1 MAHAVKLPAF
11 SVTEPLQL
19 KNEFLRWLAGFK
31 PQPATVSTGEKL
43 RASLGAL
50 TGILLTGFATWLMLG
65 GSASLPVLIAP
76 MGASALLL
84 FAVPASPL
92 AQPWSIIGGNFV
104 AATIGVTCALY
115 IPEPLLAAPLAMGL
129 SVILMF
135 ALRCLHPPSGAV
147 ALTAVLGGPA
157 ILELGY
163 QFVWA
168 PVMVNSLLL
177 LATAIVFNNATRH
190 RYPHAA
196 KAAVQS
202 HGTRD
207 LSPGDRMSFTTADL
221 EGVLKQYNEVIDV
234 SRDDLESLFHQ
245 AEMHAY
251 GRRFG
256 HISCADIM
264 SRDVIT
270 VEFGTP
276 LEEAWQLLR
285 SHNIKAL
292 PVIDRARRVIGIV
305 TQIDF
310 LRHADLDVYEGFAD
324 RLRRF
329 VRQTTGRYSEKP
341 EVVGQIM
348 SKPVTTASMHMH
360 IVQLVPVMSDLG
372 LHYIPIID
380 GKRKLV
386 GMVTQS
392 DLVAALYR
400 GRLEEAAAA

>member
-1 MAHAVKLPAF
+1 MGDA
-11 SVTEPLQL
+11 
-19 KNEFLRWLAGFK
+19 
-31 PQPATVSTGEKL
+31 
-43 RASLGAL
+43 
-50 TGILLTGFATWLMLG
+50 
-65 GSASLPVLIAP
+65 ASLPVLIAP
-76 MGASALLL
+76 IGASALLL

-92 AQPWSIIGGNFV
+92 AQPWSIIGGNFL
-104 AATIGVTCALY
+104 AAIIGVTCAMF
-115 IPEPLLAAPLAMGL
+115 IPNVLLAAPLAVGL
-129 SVILMF
+129 SVIAMF

-157 ILELGY
+157 IVELGY
-163 QFVWA
+163 QFVWM

-196 KAAVQS
+196 KPATQA

-207 LSPGDRMSFTTADL
+207 LPPGDRLNFTRDDL
-221 EGVLKQYNEVIDV
+221 DDVLKKHNEVIDV
-234 SRDDLESLFHQ
+234 SRDDLDTLFHQ

-251 GRRFG
+251 GRHFG
-256 HISCADIM
+256 RITCADIM

-285 SHNIKAL
+285 RHNIKAL
-292 PVIDRARRVIGIV
+292 PVIDRARRVVGIV

-310 LRHADLDVYEGFAD
+310 MRHADLNAYAGFAE
-324 RLRRF
+324 RFRRF
-329 VRQTTGRYSEKP
+329 LRQTAGQYSEKP

-348 SKPVTTASMHMH
+348 SKPVSTALLHTH
-360 IVQLVPVMSDLG
+360 IVELVPIMSDLG
-372 LHYIPIID
+372 LHYIPILD
-380 GKRKLV
+380 GNRKLA

-392 DLVAALYR
+392 DLIAALYR
-400 GRLEEAAAA
+400 GGLEEAMAA

>member
-1 MAHAVKLPAF
+1 M
-11 SVTEPLQL
+11 
-19 KNEFLRWLAGFK
+19 RWLAGFK

-50 TGILLTGFATWLMLG
+50 TGILLTGFATWWLLG
-65 GSASLPVLIAP
+65 HTASLPVLIAP

-92 AQPWSIIGGNFV
+92 AQPWSIIGGNV
-104 AATIGVTCALY
+104 LAAAIGVTCALY
-115 IPEPLLAAPLAMGL
+115 ISEPLLAGPLAVGL
-129 SVILMF
+129 SVIAMF
-135 ALRCLHPPSGAV
+135 ALRCLHPPAGAV

-157 ILELGY
+157 IHELGY
-163 QFVWA
+163 QFVWM

-177 LATAIVFNNATRH
+177 LATAILFNNATRH

-196 KAAVQS
+196 KLATQA

-207 LSPGDRMSFTTADL
+207 LPPGDRLNFTRDDL
-221 EGVLKQYNEVIDV
+221 DDVLKKHNEVIDV
-234 SRDDLESLFHQ
+234 SRDDLDTLFHQ

-251 GRRFG
+251 GRHFG
-256 HISCADIM
+256 RITCADIM

-285 SHNIKAL
+285 RHNIKAL
-292 PVIDRARRVIGIV
+292 PVIDRARRVVGIV

-310 LRHADLDVYEGFAD
+310 MRHADLNAYAGFAE
-324 RLRRF
+324 RFRRF
-329 VRQTTGRYSEKP
+329 LRQTAGQYSEKP

-348 SKPVTTASMHMH
+348 SKPVSTALLHTH
-360 IVQLVPVMSDLG
+360 IVELVPIMSDLG
-372 LHYIPIID
+372 LHYIPILD
-380 GKRKLV
+380 GNRKLA

-392 DLVAALYR
+392 DLIAALYR
-400 GRLEEAAAA
+400 GGLEEAMAA

>member
-1 MAHAVKLPAF
+1 MAHAVKSPAF
-11 SVTEPLQL
+11 FSTELLQL

-50 TGILLTGFATWLMLG
+50 TGILLTGFATWWLMG
-65 GSASLPVLIAP
+65 DMASLPVLIAP

-92 AQPWSIIGGNFV
+92 AQPWSIIGGNLL
-104 AATIGVTCALY
+104 AATIGVTCAMH
-115 IPEPLLAAPLAMGL
+115 IPEPLLAAPPAMGL
-129 SVILMF
+129 SVIAMF
-135 ALRCLHPPSGAV
+135 ALRCLHPPAGAV

-157 ILELGY
+157 ILDLGY
-163 QFVWA
+163 QFVWT

-196 KAAVQS
+196 KPATQT

-207 LSPGDRMSFTTADL
+207 LPPGDRLSFSTEDL

-234 SRDDLESLFHQ
+234 SRDDLENLFHQ
-245 AEMHAY
+245 AEMQAY

-256 HISCADIM
+256 RITCADIM

-285 SHNIKAL
+285 GHNIKAL
-292 PVIDRARRVIGIV
+292 PVIDRARRVVGIV
-305 TQIDF
+305 TQNDF
-310 LRHADLDVYEGFAD
+310 MRHADLSVYEGFD
-324 RLRRF
+324 ERFRRF
-329 VRQTTGRYSEKP
+329 VRKTTGQYSIKP

-348 SKPVTTASMHMH
+348 SKPVSTASLHTH
-360 IVQLVPVMSDLG
+360 IVELVPTMSNLG

-380 GKRKLV
+380 GKRKLA

-392 DLVAALYR
+392 DLIAALYH